1 MVALG
6 APGAIM
12 SLVDD
17 FASLSFFAQAAFAFG
32 GGILAFL
39 SPCVLPLV
47 PGYLGLMSGYS
58 VADLQSG
65 EASRLRMLRVTG
77 LFVLGFT
84 AVFVATGAFAT
95 SIAGVLNRNQTITGR
110 IAGAL
115 VVAFGVLMIGMAFT
129 NRGVFGMLSQAR
141 RLDVRPSRLGAWA
154 PPVMGAA
161 FGFGWTA
168 CIGPI
173 LAGVLTIAAT
183 RDTVYQGM
191 GLLFVFSMGLG
202 VPFVLTGL
210 GLRRAFGALKA
221 MRRWMR
227 PVNLASGVVMVVF
240 GVLLFTNNVS
250 RLASFFVEIFV
261 AVPFLEDLASI

>member
-1 MVALG
+1 M
-6 APGAIM
+6 
-12 SLVDD
+12 DD
-17 FASLSFFAQAAFAFG
+17 FGSLGFLAQAVFAFG
-32 GGILAFL
+32 GGMLAFL

-58 VADLQSG
+58 VADIQTG
-65 EASRLRMLRVTG
+65 AASRLRMLRVTA

-84 AVFVATGAFAT
+84 LVFVATGAFAT
-95 SIAGVLNRNQTITGR
+95 TIAGVLNRNQTLTGR

-115 VVAFGVLMIGMAFT
+115 VVAFGVLMIGMAIT
-129 NRGVFGMLSQAR
+129 NRGLFGTLSQER
-141 RLDVRPSRLGAWA
+141 RLDVRPSKLGAWA

-191 GLLFVFSMGLG
+191 ALLFVFSMGLG
-202 VPFVLTGL
+202 VPFMLTGL
-210 GLRRAFGALKA
+210 GLRRALGALDA

-227 PVNLASGVVMVVF
+227 PVNLASGFVMIAF
-240 GVLLFTNNVS
+240 GMLLFTNNVA
-250 RLASFFVEIFV
+250 RLSSFFVEIFI

>member
-1 MVALG
+1 MIAV
-6 APGAIM
+6 M
-12 SLVDD
+12 DD
-17 FASLSFFAQAAFAFG
+17 FVSLGFLAQAAFAFG
-32 GGILAFL
+32 GGVLAFL

-65 EASRLRMLRVTG
+65 DASRLRMLRVTG

-95 SIAGVLNRNQTITGR
+95 TIAGVLNRNQTLTGR

-115 VVAFGVLMIGMAFT
+115 VIAFGLLMIGMAFS
-129 NRGVFGMLSQAR
+129 NRGLFGKLSQER
-141 RLDVRPSRLGAWA
+141 RLDVRPSKLGAWA

-191 GLLFVFSMGLG
+191 ALLFVFSMGLG

-210 GLRRAFGALKA
+210 GLRKAFGALKA

-227 PVNLASGVVMVVF
+227 PINLASGFVMVAF
-240 GVLLFTNNVS
+240 GLLLFTNNVT
-250 RLASFFVEIFV
+250 RLSSFFVEIFT
-261 AVPFLEDLASI
+261 AVPFLENLASI

>member
-1 MVALG
+1 M
-6 APGAIM
+6 
-12 SLVDD
+12 DD
-17 FASLSFFAQAAFAFG
+17 FGSLSFLAQAAFAFG
-32 GGILAFL
+32 GGVLAFL

-65 EASRLRMLRVTG
+65 DASRLRMLRVTG

-115 VVAFGVLMIGMAFT
+115 VIAFGLVMIGMAFT
-129 NRGVFGMLSQAR
+129 NRGIFGFLSRER
-141 RLDVRPSRLGAWA
+141 RLDVRPSRLGSWA

-191 GLLFVFSMGLG
+191 ALLFVFSMGLG
-202 VPFVLTGL
+202 VPFILTGL
-210 GLRRAFGALKA
+210 GLRRAFGAMKA
-221 MRRWMR
+221 MRRWIR
-227 PVNLASGVVMVVF
+227 PINVVSGAVMVIF
-240 GVLLFTNNVS
+240 GVLLFTNNVA
-250 RLASFFVEIFV
+250 RLSSFFVEIFI

>member
-1 MVALG
+1 MIVV
-6 APGAIM
+6 M
-12 SLVDD
+12 ND
-17 FASLSFFAQAAFAFG
+17 FASLGFLAQAAFAFG
-32 GGILAFL
+32 GGLLAFL

-65 EASRLRMLRVTG
+65 DVSRLRMLRVTG

-95 SIAGVLNRNQTITGR
+95 SIAGVLNRNQTLTGR
-110 IAGAL
+110 IAGA
-115 VVAFGVLMIGMAFT
+115 VVIGFGLLMIGMAFS
-129 NRGVFGMLSQAR
+129 NRGLLGKLSQDR
-141 RLDVRPSRLGAWA
+141 RLDVRPSKLGAWA

-183 RDTVYQGM
+183 RDTVHQGM
-191 GLLFVFSMGLG
+191 ALLFVFSMGLG

-227 PVNLASGVVMVVF
+227 PINLASGFVMVAF
-240 GVLLFTNNVS
+240 GLLLFTNNVT
-250 RLASFFVEIFV
+250 RLSSFFVEIFT
-261 AVPFLEDLASI
+261 AVPFLENLASI

>member
-1 MVALG
+1 M
-6 APGAIM
+6 PPM
-12 SLVDD
+12 DD
-17 FASLSFFAQAAFAFG
+17 FGSLSFLAQAAFAFG
-32 GGILAFL
+32 GGLLAFL

-65 EASRLRMLRVTG
+65 DASRLRMLRVTG

-84 AVFVATGAFAT
+84 LVFVATGAFAT
-95 SIAGVLNRNQTITGR
+95 SVAGVLNRNQTLTGR
-110 IAGAL
+110 IAGGL
-115 VVAFGVLMIGMAFT
+115 VIAFGLVMIGMAFT
-129 NRGVFGMLSQAR
+129 NRGIFGFLSQER
-141 RLDVRPSRLGAWA
+141 RLDVRPSRLGIWA

-183 RDTVYQGM
+183 RDTVVQGM

-202 VPFVLTGL
+202 VPFILTGL

-221 MRRWMR
+221 LRKWIR
-227 PVNLASGVVMVVF
+227 PVNLASGVVMVAF

-250 RLASFFVEIFV
+250 RLASFFVEIFI
-261 AVPFLEDLASI
+261 AVPFLEELASI

>member
-1 MVALG
+1 M
-6 APGAIM
+6 
-12 SLVDD
+12 DD
-17 FASLSFFAQAAFAFG
+17 FASLGFLAQAMFAFG
-32 GGILAFL
+32 GGVLAFL

-58 VADLQSG
+58 VADLQAG
-65 EASRLRMLRVTG
+65 DASRLRMLRVTG

-84 AVFVATGAFAT
+84 VVFVATGAFAT
-95 SIAGVLNRNQTITGR
+95 SIAGVLNRNQTLTGR

-115 VVAFGVLMIGMAFT
+115 VIGFGVLMIGMAFT
-129 NRGVFGMLSQAR
+129 DRGIFGVLSRER
-141 RLDVRPSRLGAWA
+141 RLDVRPSRLGALA
-154 PPVMGAA
+154 PPIMGAA

-183 RDTVYQGM
+183 RDTVVQGM
-191 GLLFVFSMGLG
+191 ALLFVFSMGLG

-210 GLRRAFGALKA
+210 GLRRAFGALKS

-227 PVNLASGVVMVVF
+227 PINIVSGAVMVVF

-250 RLASFFVEIFV
+250 RLASFFVEVFV
-261 AVPFLEDLASI
+261 AVPFLEELASI

>member
-1 MVALG
+1 
-6 APGAIM
+6 
-12 SLVDD
+12 
-17 FASLSFFAQAAFAFG
+17 
-32 GGILAFL
+32 
-39 SPCVLPLV
+39 
-47 PGYLGLMSGYS
+47 
-58 VADLQSG
+58 
-65 EASRLRMLRVTG
+65 
-77 LFVLGFT
+77 
-84 AVFVATGAFAT
+84 
-95 SIAGVLNRNQTITGR
+95 
-110 IAGAL
+110 
-115 VVAFGVLMIGMAFT
+115 
-129 NRGVFGMLSQAR
+129 
-141 RLDVRPSRLGAWA
+141 
-154 PPVMGAA
+154 MGAA

>member
-1 MVALG
+1 M
-6 APGAIM
+6 
-12 SLVDD
+12 DD
-17 FASLSFFAQAAFAFG
+17 FGSLGFLAQAAFAFG
-32 GGILAFL
+32 GGVLAFL

-65 EASRLRMLRVTG
+65 DASRVRMLRVTG

-84 AVFVATGAFAT
+84 LVFVATGAFAT

-110 IAGAL
+110 IAGGL
-115 VVAFGVLMIGMAFT
+115 VIAFGVLMIGMAFT
-129 NRGVFGMLSQAR
+129 NRGVFGFLSQER

-173 LAGVLTIAAT
+173 LAGVLTLAAT
-183 RDTVYQGM
+183 RDTVVQGM
-191 GLLFVFSMGLG
+191 ALLFVFSMGLG
-202 VPFVLTGL
+202 VPFILTGL
-210 GLRRAFGALKA
+210 GLRKAFGALKA
-221 MRRWMR
+221 LRRWTR
-227 PVNLASGVVMVVF
+227 PVNLASGIVMVIF
-240 GVLLFTNNVS
+240 GVLLVTNNVT
-250 RLASFFVEIFV
+250 RLSSFFVDIFIGI
-261 AVPFLEDLASI
+261 PFLEELASI